1 MPKFYVS
8 DGVESSVLE
17 ADNAIQACFRCIQY
31 RFNGLPVH
39 GFYKVSELEFDN
51 HEDDTIFSSD
61 EVIQAFV
68 DMMEKSQTKPKPTK
82 KIRRKKRKKDEDGD

>member
-31 RFNGLPVH
+31 RFNGLPVN
-39 GFYKVSELEFDN
+39 GFYKVSELGFDK
-51 HEDDTIFSSD
+51 HDDDIIFSSD
-61 EVIQAFV
+61 EIIKGFIDIVEQSR
-68 DMMEKSQTKPKPTK
+68 DQ
-82 KIRRKKRKKDEDGD
+82 KIRKRRKKDQDGD

>member
-31 RFNGLPVH
+31 RFNGLPVN
-39 GFYKVSELEFDN
+39 GFYKVSELGFDN
-51 HEDDTIFSSD
+51 HEDDIVFSSD
-61 EVIQAFV
+61 EIIKGFIDIVERSRDQ
-68 DMMEKSQTKPKPTK
+68 
-82 KIRRKKRKKDEDGD
+82 KIRKRRKKDQDGD

>member
-31 RFNGLPVH
+31 RFNGLPVN
-39 GFYKVSELEFDN
+39 GFYKVSEKGFDN
-51 HEDDTIFSSD
+51 HEDDVVFSSD
-61 EVIQAFV
+61 EIIKGFIDIVERSQA
-68 DMMEKSQTKPKPTK
+68 K
-82 KIRRKKRKKDEDGD
+82 KIRKKRKKDEDGD

>member
-39 GFYKVSELEFDN
+39 GFYKVSELGFDN
-51 HEDDTIFSSD
+51 HEDDIVFSSEEIIKGFID
-61 EVIQAFV
+61 IVERSSRDQ
-68 DMMEKSQTKPKPTK
+68 
-82 KIRRKKRKKDEDGD
+82 KIRKKRKKDEDGD

>member
-31 RFNGLPVH
+31 RFNGLPVN
-39 GFYKVSELEFDN
+39 GFYKVSEKGFDN
-51 HEDDTIFSSD
+51 HEDDIVFSSD
-61 EVIQAFV
+61 EIIKGFIDIVERSQA
-68 DMMEKSQTKPKPTK
+68 K
-82 KIRRKKRKKDEDGD
+82 KIRKKRKKDQEGD

>member
-31 RFNGLPVH
+31 RFNGLPVN
-39 GFYKVSELEFDN
+39 GFYKVSEKGFDN
-51 HEDDTIFSSD
+51 HEDDIVFSSD
-61 EVIQAFV
+61 EIIKGFIDILEQSHA
-68 DMMEKSQTKPKPTK
+68 KR
-82 KIRRKKRKKDEDGD
+82 IRKKRKKDEDGD

>member
-31 RFNGLPVH
+31 RFNGLPVN
-39 GFYKVSELEFDN
+39 GFYKVSEQGFDN
-51 HEDDTIFSSD
+51 HEDDIVFSSD
-61 EVIQAFV
+61 EIIKGFIDIVERSRDQ
-68 DMMEKSQTKPKPTK
+68 
-82 KIRRKKRKKDEDGD
+82 KIRKR

>member
-31 RFNGLPVH
+31 RFNGLPVN
-39 GFYKVSELEFDN
+39 GFYKVSEQGFDN
-51 HEDDTIFSSD
+51 HEDDIVFSSD
-61 EVIQAFV
+61 EIIKGFINIVEQAHA
-68 DMMEKSQTKPKPTK
+68 K
-82 KIRRKKRKKDEDGD
+82 KIRKKRKKDGDGD

>member
-31 RFNGLPVH
+31 RFNGLPVN
-39 GFYKVSELEFDN
+39 GFYKVSEKGFDN
-51 HEDDTIFSSD
+51 HEDDVVFSSD
-61 EVIQAFV
+61 EIIKGFIDIVERSQA
-68 DMMEKSQTKPKPTK
+68 K
-82 KIRRKKRKKDEDGD
+82 KIRKKRKKDQEGD

>member
-39 GFYKVSELEFDN
+39 GFYKVSELGFDN
-51 HEDDTIFSSD
+51 HEDDIVFSSEEIIKGFID
-61 EVIQAFV
+61 IVEQSR
-68 DMMEKSQTKPKPTK
+68 DQ
-82 KIRRKKRKKDEDGD
+82 KIRKRRKKDQDGD

>member
-31 RFNGLPVH
+31 RFNGLPVN
-39 GFYKVSELEFDN
+39 GFYKVSEQGFDN
-51 HEDDTIFSSD
+51 HEDDIVFSSD
-61 EVIQAFV
+61 EIIKGFIDIVERSQA
-68 DMMEKSQTKPKPTK
+68 K
-82 KIRRKKRKKDEDGD
+82 KIRKKRKKDQEGD

>member
-31 RFNGLPVH
+31 RFNGLPVN
-39 GFYKVSELEFDN
+39 GFYKVSEQGFDN
-51 HEDDTIFSSD
+51 HEDDIVFSSD
-61 EVIQAFV
+61 EIIKGFNNIVEQ
-68 DMMEKSQTKPKPTK
+68 DEGNSGTSSTSS
-82 KIRRKKRKKDEDGD
+82 IRSAEIH

>member
-31 RFNGLPVH
+31 RFNGLPVN
-39 GFYKVSELEFDN
+39 GFYKVSEKGFDN
-51 HEDDTIFSSD
+51 HEDDVVFSSD
-61 EVIQAFV
+61 EIIKGFIDIA
-68 DMMEKSQTKPKPTK
+68 ERSHAK
-82 KIRRKKRKKDEDGD
+82 KIRKKRKKDEDGD

>member
-31 RFNGLPVH
+31 RFNGLPVN
-39 GFYKVSELEFDN
+39 GFYKVSEQGFDN
-51 HEDDTIFSSD
+51 HEDDIVFSSD
-61 EVIQAFV
+61 EIIKGFIDIVERSQA
-68 DMMEKSQTKPKPTK
+68 K
-82 KIRRKKRKKDEDGD
+82 KIRKKRKKDEDGD

>member
-31 RFNGLPVH
+31 RFNGLPVN
-39 GFYKVSELEFDN
+39 GFYKVSELGFDK
-51 HEDDTIFSSD
+51 HDDDIHDDIILSLLCVDFTTLFII
-61 EVIQAFV
+61 VILVVFQ
-68 DMMEKSQTKPKPTK
+68 
-82 KIRRKKRKKDEDGD
+82 

>member
-39 GFYKVSELEFDN
+39 GFYKVSELGFDN
-51 HEDDTIFSSD
+51 HDDDIIFSSD
-61 EVIQAFV
+61 EIIKGFIDIVEQSR
-68 DMMEKSQTKPKPTK
+68 DQ
-82 KIRRKKRKKDEDGD
+82 KIRKRRKKDQDGD

>member
-31 RFNGLPVH
+31 RFNGLPVN
-39 GFYKVSELEFDN
+39 GFYKVSEKGFDN
-51 HEDDTIFSSD
+51 HEDDVVFSSD
-61 EVIQAFV
+61 EIIKGFIDIVERSSRDQ
-68 DMMEKSQTKPKPTK
+68 
-82 KIRRKKRKKDEDGD
+82 KIRKKRKKDEDGD

>member
-31 RFNGLPVH
+31 RFNGLPVD
-39 GFYKVSELEFDN
+39 GFYKVSEQGFDN
-51 HEDDTIFSSD
+51 HEDDVIFSSD
-61 EVIQAFV
+61 EIIKGFIDIVAQSHA
-68 DMMEKSQTKPKPTK
+68 K
-82 KIRRKKRKKDEDGD
+82 KIRKKRKKDEDGD